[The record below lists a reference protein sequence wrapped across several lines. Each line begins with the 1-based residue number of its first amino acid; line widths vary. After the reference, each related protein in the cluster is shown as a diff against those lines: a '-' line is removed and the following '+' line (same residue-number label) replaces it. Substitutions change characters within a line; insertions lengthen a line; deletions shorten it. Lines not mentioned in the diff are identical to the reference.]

1 MCFSWTA
8 IIILPHLLL
17 KRRKVQKIYFQAL
30 KMRYINGMEEMEPKK
45 EKEELEEKDEESEE
59 DVNVQTISAEELD
72 AIIKSRKK
80 DELKAVFETVPD
92 IDIAEA
98 ANNLEITELI
108 FLFREGTPSE
118 TAPIF
123 DELSQDKKE
132 ELIKAM
138 TDKELVALIA
148 EQYADDLAD
157 TVGDMPA
164 NLAIRVLRA
173 ADKDMRHDINALLKY
188 KDGTAG
194 AIMTTE
200 FLEFKQEEKVKDTI
214 AKIRE
219 IGRDAET
226 VYTVFVLNK
235 SREFVGT
242 VDLDDLIF
250 ASSEQSLEEIMNKD
264 VPSCYAS
271 TDQEEVANMF
281 RRYDLNAM
289 AVLNDDNRLIG
300 IVTIDDAV
308 DVLTDEATEDIE
320 AMSGVQALDDSYM
333 KTSAGKMAKKCI
345 PWIVTLLILG
355 TFSSLI
361 LSIFEE
367 KLAMLPIMAAFVP
380 VLMDTGGNA
389 GGQTISLMVRGL
401 ALKEFGLKDF
411 GKIILKEILSALIV
425 AIVVAGVG
433 FVWFTIEQYTG
444 IVHNSL
450 ASEGGLGTIWNGG
463 CWTWEFAKQ
472 ALKVSGCVAL
482 TMFLTIFVSKVVAVC
497 LPFAVAACKK
507 DPAVVS
513 QPFLTTIV
521 DVVSLLI
528 YFGVAT
534 VLILQF
540 IPSI

>member
-1 MCFSWTA
+1 M
-8 IIILPHLLL
+8 P
-17 KRRKVQKIYFQAL
+17 RRKIV
-30 KMRYINGMEEMEPKK
+30 YIEGMQEMEPKIENK
-45 EKEELEEKDEESEE
+45 EPETKDEDSVEEYNVATITTEELER
-59 DVNVQTISAEELD
+59 
-72 AIIKSRKK
+72 IIKSRDKQ
-80 DELKAVFETVPD
+80 AMRTIFETVPD

-98 ANNLEITELI
+98 ANDLEITELI

-123 DELSQDKKE
+123 DELSQEKKE

-138 TDKELVALIA
+138 TDKELVPLIA

-164 NLAIRVLRA
+164 NLATRVLRA
-173 ADKDMRHDINALLKY
+173 ADKDMRADINALLKY
-188 KDGTAG
+188 ADGTAG

-200 FLEFKQEEKVKDTI
+200 FLEFKQDETVKNTI
-214 AKIRE
+214 AEIRKR
-219 IGRDAET
+219 GRDAET
-226 VYTVFVLNK
+226 VYTIFVLDK
-235 SREFVGT
+235 SRKFVGT

-250 ASSEQSLEEIMNKD
+250 ASSDQALEEIMNKD

-281 RRYDLNAM
+281 RRYDLNAL
-289 AVLNDDNRLIG
+289 AVLNQDDRLIG

-308 DVLTDEATEDIE
+308 DVLTEEATEDIE

-333 KTSAGKMAKKCI
+333 KTSPLKMTRKCV
-345 PWIVTLLILG
+345 PWIVALLVLG

-361 LSIFEE
+361 LSIFED
-367 KLAMLPIMAAFVP
+367 KLAALPILAAFVP

-401 ALKEFGLKDF
+401 ALKEFTLKDF
-411 GKIILKEILSALIV
+411 GKILLKEVLSALLISLCIT
-425 AIVVAGVG
+425 AFAFI
-433 FVWFTIEQYTG
+433 WFTIEQYTG

-450 ASEGGLGTIWNGG
+450 ASGEVIGTIWNGK
-463 CWTWEFAKQ
+463 CWTWDFAKE
-472 ALKVSGCVAL
+472 AFKVSGVVSL
-482 TMFLTIFVSKVVAVC
+482 TLFLTTFVSKIVAVC
-497 LPFAVAACKK
+497 LPFAVAAIKK

-528 YFGVAT
+528 YFGMAS
-534 VLILQF
+534 LMILRF
-540 IPSI
+540 L

>member
-1 MCFSWTA
+1 MG
-8 IIILPHLLL
+8 
-17 KRRKVQKIYFQAL
+17 
-30 KMRYINGMEEMEPKK
+30 YINGMEELEPKNEKK
-45 EKEELEEKDEESEE
+45 ETEQEESESNVATITTEELES
-59 DVNVQTISAEELD
+59 
-72 AIIKSRKK
+72 IIKSRN
-80 DELKAVFETVPD
+80 KAGLRTVFETVPD

-98 ANNLEITELI
+98 ADHLEITELI

-138 TDKELVALIA
+138 TDKELVSLIA

-164 NLAIRVLRA
+164 NLATRVLRA
-173 ADKDMRHDINALLKY
+173 ADKDMRANINALLKY
-188 KDGTAG
+188 ADGTAG

-200 FLEFKQEEKVKDTI
+200 FLEFKQTETVKNTI
-214 AKIRE
+214 SRIRE
-219 IGRDAET
+219 IGKDAET
-226 VYTVFVLNK
+226 VYTIFVMDK

-250 ASSEQSLEEIMNKD
+250 ASSDQTLEEIMNKD
-264 VPSCYAS
+264 VPSCHAS
-271 TDQEEVANMF
+271 TDQEEVANLF

-289 AVLNDDNRLIG
+289 AVLNEDDRLIG

-308 DVLTDEATEDIE
+308 DVLTEEATEDIE

-333 KTSAGKMAKKCI
+333 KTTPIQMTKKCV
-345 PWIVTLLILG
+345 PWIVALLILG

-367 KLAMLPIMAAFVP
+367 KIQVLPILTAFVP

-401 ALKEFGLKDF
+401 ALKEFTPKDF
-411 GKIILKEILSALIV
+411 GKIILKEFLSALLISLLV
-425 AIVVAGVG
+425 SAFG

-444 IVHNSL
+444 IVKNT
-450 ASEGGLGTIWNGG
+450 LGSVDGIATIWNGK
-463 CWTWEFAKQ
+463 CWTWDFAREAFKISGV
-472 ALKVSGCVAL
+472 VSL
-482 TMFLTIFVSKVVAVC
+482 TLFLTTLVSKIVAVC
-497 LPFAVAACKK
+497 LPFAVAAIKK

-521 DVVSLLI
+521 DVVSLLL
-528 YFGVAT
+528 YFGIAT
-534 VLILQF
+534 LLILQF
-540 IPSI
+540 L

>member
-1 MCFSWTA
+1 
-8 IIILPHLLL
+8 
-17 KRRKVQKIYFQAL
+17 
-30 KMRYINGMEEMEPKK
+30 MEELDEKK
-45 EKEELEEKDEESEE
+45 ENQEPENKEEESLEEYNVTTVTTEELEH
-59 DVNVQTISAEELD
+59 
-72 AIIKSRKK
+72 IIKSRDKAA
-80 DELKAVFETVPD
+80 LKNLFDTVQD

-108 FLFREGTPSE
+108 FLFREGTPAE

-200 FLEFKQEEKVKDTI
+200 FLEFKKEEKVGDTI

-219 IGRDAET
+219 IGREAET
-226 VYTVFVLNK
+226 VYTIFVLNK

-250 ASSEQSLEEIMNKD
+250 ASSDQTLEEIMNKD

-289 AVLNDDNRLIG
+289 AVLNDDDRLIG

-320 AMSGVQALDDSYM
+320 AMSGIQTLDDSYL
-333 KTSAGKMAKKCI
+333 KTSPAKMAKKCI

-401 ALKEFGLKDF
+401 ALKEFTVKDF
-411 GKIILKEILSALIV
+411 GKIILKELLSALIV
-425 AIVVAGVG
+425 ATVVAAVG

-444 IVHNSL
+444 IVKNSL
-450 ASEGGLGTIWNGG
+450 ASSDGLATIWNGQ
-463 CWTWEFAKQ
+463 CWTADFAK
-472 ALKVSGCVAL
+472 AAFKVSGTVAL
-482 TMFLTIFVSKVVAVC
+482 TMFITVFVSKLVAVC

-534 VLILQF
+534 LMILQF

>member
-1 MCFSWTA
+1 
-8 IIILPHLLL
+8 
-17 KRRKVQKIYFQAL
+17 
-30 KMRYINGMEEMEPKK
+30 MEEMEPKN
-45 EKEELEEKDEESEE
+45 EIEEIEVEPEEEVNVETITTEELE
-59 DVNVQTISAEELD
+59 AL
-72 AIIKSRKK
+72 IKARNK
-80 DELKAVFETVPD
+80 EGLRRVFETVQD

-98 ANNLEITELI
+98 ANELEITELI
-108 FLFREGTPSE
+108 FLFREGRPAE

-123 DELSQDKKE
+123 DDLSQDKKE
-132 ELIKAM
+132 ELVRAM

-164 NLAIRVLRA
+164 NLATRVLRA
-173 ADKDMRHDINALLKY
+173 ADKEMRADINALLKY
-188 KDGTAG
+188 AEGTAG

-200 FLEFKQEEKVKDTI
+200 FLEFRQEETVKNTI
-214 AKIRE
+214 QRIRE

-226 VYTVFVLNK
+226 VYTIFVLNK

-250 ASSEQSLEEIMNKD
+250 ASSTQTLEEIMNKD
-264 VPSCYAS
+264 VPSCYGS

-289 AVLNDDNRLIG
+289 AVLNDDDRLIG

-308 DVLTDEATEDIE
+308 DVLTEEATEDIE
-320 AMSGVQALDDSYM
+320 AMSGVQALDDSYLE
-333 KTSAGKMAKKCI
+333 TSPLKMAKKCV
-345 PWIVTLLILG
+345 PWIVTLLVLG

-361 LSIFEE
+361 LSVFED

-401 ALKEFGLKDF
+401 ALKEFELKDF
-411 GKIILKEILSALIV
+411 GRILAKELVSAILIAACI
-425 AIVVAGVG
+425 AAAG

-450 ASEGGLGTIWNGG
+450 GSADGVASIWNGE
-463 CWTWEFAKQ
+463 CWTWEFAQ
-472 ALKVSGCVAL
+472 AALKVSGTVAL
-482 TMFLTIFVSKVVAVC
+482 TMFVTTTVSKVVAVC
-497 LPFAVAACKK
+497 LPFGVAAIKK

-521 DVVSLLI
+521 DVVSLLL
-528 YFGVAT
+528 YFGIAT
-534 VLILQF
+534 LFILRF
-540 IPSI
+540 L